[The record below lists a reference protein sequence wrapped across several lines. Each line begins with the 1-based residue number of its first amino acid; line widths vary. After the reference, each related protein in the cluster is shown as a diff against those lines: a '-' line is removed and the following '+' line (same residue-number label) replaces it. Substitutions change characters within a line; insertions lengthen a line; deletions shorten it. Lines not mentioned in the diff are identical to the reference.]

1 MAPIVR
7 FAPSPTG
14 YLHIGNLRPALFN
27 WLFAQREGGRFILRY
42 DDTDLERSKREY
54 ADAVLE
60 DIEWI
65 GLRPDEIARQSQR
78 LDRYDAASERLRD
91 SGAIYPC
98 FETADELERARRR
111 RLARGLP
118 PVYTRD
124 ALRLNAE
131 ERARLEA
138 EGRKP
143 YWRFRLPNAPD
154 GSLDPVRT
162 EIRWNDLVRGE
173 ELVDLASLSDPV
185 VRREDGTYL
194 YTFTSVVDDAEMG
207 ITHILRGD
215 DHVTNTGVQ
224 IAIFEALGAPVPRFG
239 HFNLLTTI
247 DGEGLSKRSGALSLR
262 TLREEGFEPMAVAS
276 LAVLTGLSGS
286 IEAVPDLGT
295 LARRLDFGAVSHSS
309 AKFDPANLLRLNAE
323 LVHAKQT
330 GEVAEELEGMG
341 VPADRADAFWL
352 TVRGNCERV
361 RDAAAWADIIWK
373 GPSQEAAVAD
383 ADRAFVADA
392 IDALPPEP
400 FAATTW
406 KLWTDD
412 LKARTGRKGR
422 ALFLPL
428 RIALTGREHGPDM
441 SALLPLIGREKALE
455 RRP

>member
-60 DIEWI
+60 DIAWI
-65 GLRPDEIARQSQR
+65 GIHPDEIVRQSDR
-78 LDRYDAASERLRD
+78 LDRYDAAFERLRA

-98 FETADELERARRR
+98 FETPDELERARRR
-111 RLARGLP
+111 RLARGLS

-124 ALRLNAE
+124 ALRLGDE
-131 ERARLEA
+131 ERSRLA
-138 EGRKP
+138 GEGRQP
-143 YWRFRLPNAPD
+143 YWRFRLPNAPA

-162 EIRWNDLVRGE
+162 EIRWTDLVRGE
-173 ELVDLASLSDPV
+173 EVVDLSSLSDPV

-194 YTFTSVVDDAEMG
+194 YTFTSVVDDADMG
-207 ITHILRGD
+207 VTHILRGD

-224 IAIFEALGAPVPRFG
+224 IAMFEALGVQVPRFG

-262 TLREEGFEPMAVAS
+262 TLRSEGYEPMAIAS

-286 IEAVPDLGT
+286 IEAVPDLES
-295 LARRLDFGAVSHSS
+295 LARRLDFDAVSLSS

-323 LVHAKQT
+323 LVHAKPT
-330 GEVAEELEGMG
+330 SDVASALADMG
-341 VPADRADAFWL
+341 VPSEQTDAFWL
-352 TVRGNCERV
+352 AVRGNCERV
-361 RDAAAWADIIWK
+361 SDARDWADIVWRQPA
-373 GPSQEAAVAD
+373 GDALLQEG
-383 ADRAFVADA
+383 DRAFVRE
-392 IDALPPEP
+392 ALDLLPSDP
-400 FAATTW
+400 FEEATW
-406 KLWTDD
+406 KRWTDTV
-412 LKARTGRKGR
+412 KARTERKGR

-428 RIALTGREHGPDM
+428 RVALTGREHGPDM
-441 SALLPLIGREKALE
+441 SALLPLIGRQRALE